1 MAAILL
7 YDYCLTVV
15 AEVESCWVSQ
25 LSWGLGFFYLNRYLV
40 LFGHVPIMLEFF
52 WSSSDRN
59 KIEVSITLQVLVR
72 VEKTLKRSL
81 PDVSIHPSPVLENG
95 DEI

>member
-7 YDYCLTVV
+7 YDYCLTIV

-25 LSWGLGFFYLNRYLV
+25 RSWGLGFFYLNRYLV

-52 WSSSDRN
+52 WTSSNRN
-59 KIEVSITLQVLVR
+59 KIEVSITLQIQMR
-72 VEKTLKRSL
+72 IEKTLKRSL
-81 PDVSIHPSPVLENG
+81 PDVSIHSCLALESG
-95 DEI
+95 DKI